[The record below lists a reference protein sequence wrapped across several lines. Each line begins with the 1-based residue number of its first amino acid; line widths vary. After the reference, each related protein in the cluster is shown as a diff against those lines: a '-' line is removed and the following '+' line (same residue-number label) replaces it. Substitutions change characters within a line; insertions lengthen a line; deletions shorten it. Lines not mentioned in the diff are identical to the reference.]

1 MKNRRKKTGPIMIE
15 FSGSEIRNSSI
26 EELKKKLKDEIKKGL
41 EKRKD
46 ES

>member
-26 EELKKKLKDEIKKGL
+26 DELKKKLKDELKKEL